1 MRFKNFTLPQV
12 SYVLLNK
19 LRLHVYFMHFNTAFF
34 PSLLVEVP
42 M

>member
-1 MRFKNFTLPQV
+1 
-12 SYVLLNK
+12 
-19 LRLHVYFMHFNTAFF
+19 MHFNTAFF